1 MKLALGAVVVC
12 PFKQLNLVPFQGICN
27 YNLKLNLSENIY
39 NYLQPISAQYKRWQ
53 YKHFD

>member
-1 MKLALGAVVVC
+1 LGAVVVC